1 MLLDDRKASP
11 GVKFKDSEILGMPT
25 TVVIGR
31 NLAEGSIEIRDRK
44 SGDRREVPV
53 ADALDAILAEIQHT
67 AH

>member
-1 MLLDDRKASP
+1 
-11 GVKFKDSEILGMPT
+11 MPT

-44 SGDRREVPV
+44 SGDRREVSV